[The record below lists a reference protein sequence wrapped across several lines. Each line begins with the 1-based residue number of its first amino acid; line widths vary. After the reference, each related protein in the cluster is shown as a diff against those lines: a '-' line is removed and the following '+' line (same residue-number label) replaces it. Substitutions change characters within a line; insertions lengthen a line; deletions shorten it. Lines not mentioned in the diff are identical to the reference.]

1 MNLPRLEASPIY
13 RLPEAFRCSHH
24 TAWSQARGGGALHS
38 FLEGPAFDRLGNLYC
53 TDVCH
58 GRIFRVDRQGNWTL
72 FTDYDGQPNGLKIHR
87 DGRIFVA
94 DAQHGVLVFDP
105 DTGALASTMK
115 GPVDSPF
122 QGVND
127 LHFACDG
134 TLLVT
139 DPGHSCLAHPSGRIW
154 MKRSDHEFAPLV
166 ENLPYPNGLALT
178 PGQDALCFTTTR
190 SLQVMRAQWK
200 RPGVANL
207 GVFAQL
213 SGGLAGPDGMAFCE
227 DGSFVVAHSGLGVV
241 WLFDRLGEVR
251 LRIQSTAGIRTTNV
265 AFDPASREDLYITE
279 SETGSI
285 LKVSLPVN
293 GASLFSHQ

>member
-1 MNLPRLEASPIY
+1 
-13 RLPEAFRCSHH
+13 
-24 TAWSQARGGGALHS
+24 
-38 FLEGPAFDRLGNLYC
+38 
-53 TDVCH
+53 
-58 GRIFRVDRQGNWTL
+58 
-72 FTDYDGQPNGLKIHR
+72 
-87 DGRIFVA
+87 
-94 DAQHGVLVFDP
+94 
-105 DTGALASTMK
+105 
-115 GPVDSPF
+115 
-122 QGVND
+122 
-127 LHFACDG
+127 
-134 TLLVT
+134 
-139 DPGHSCLAHPSGRIW
+139 
-154 MKRSDHEFAPLV
+154 
-166 ENLPYPNGLALT
+166 
-178 PGQDALCFTTTR
+178 
-190 SLQVMRAQWK
+190 
-200 RPGVANL
+200 VANL